1 MHVVSIFCSRRIG
14 DWDSEPKFYVLAFLI
29 HQFDKLTDPQ
39 VWLEAA
45 TQIFYSLGVAFG
57 SLIAMSSY
65 NDVNNNCKRDA
76 ILVSTINCGTSIFAS
91 IVIFSIL
98 GFKVQVTFSDFSFS
112 YNGNS
117 LLSGVM
123 KPINEAL

>member
-1 MHVVSIFCSRRIG
+1 MCFVCQQITGIINTPS
-14 DWDSEPKFYVLAFLI
+14 VLFLVFSFFFFF
-29 HQFDKLTDPQ
+29 QFDKLTDPQ

-57 SLIAMSSY
+57 GLIAMSSY
-65 NDVNNNCKRDA
+65 NDVHNNCKRDA

-98 GFKVQVTFSDFSFS
+98 GFRVRS
-112 YNGNS
+112 
-117 LLSGVM
+117 
-123 KPINEAL
+123 